1 MEINKINSA
10 LSTDFN
16 TSKSVNTPKKPVASE
31 NLPASVKQDI
41 SNDWQLLEQTHKE
54 LHTISDVDVDKV
66 AAIRQALSNGS
77 FELSLDKIAEKIL
90 IQHGK

>member
-16 TSKSVNTPKKPVASE
+16 TSKSVNRPKKPVASE
-31 NLPASVKQDI
+31 NLPASAKQDI
-41 SNDWQLLEQTHKE
+41 SDDWQLLEQTHKE
-54 LHTISDVDVDKV
+54 LHTISDVDTDKV